1 MRSLTSECDPVLA
14 VTGWRRVLDQ
24 VRSVVQDSIRIAG
37 WSHEIRE
44 GVGLIQD
51 DTDREPDQTD
61 LPEREK
67 RFKSVA

>member
-1 MRSLTSECDPVLA
+1 MRSLTSECDAVLA
-14 VTGWRRVLDQ
+14 VTGGRRVLDQ

-37 WSHEIRE
+37 RSHEIRE

-51 DTDREPDQTD
+51 DTDREPNQTD